1 LHSIVHA
8 ARTFEEIDY
17 YPRVSSPTPSKG
29 TGEVWQGWTEK
40 NQEGM
45 TILHWYR
52 LNMTGHWYQPGD
64 SPALETTTMC
74 AHISTRRGREKLAEH
89 LK

>member
-8 ARTFEEIDY
+8 ARAFEEIDY

-29 TGEVWQGWTEK
+29 KGEVWQGWTEK

-45 TILHWYR
+45 TF
-52 LNMTGHWYQPGD
+52 HWYQPGD
-64 SPALETTTMC
+64 SPA
-74 AHISTRRGREKLAEH
+74 
-89 LK
+89 